1 MIIDIAQKPASHCWV
16 VCMDDFKV
24 SFNSLGEA
32 QAFVGLLKARIAAPH
47 VWPGAVDTGDNGRH
61 GDFLTGI
68 AHGTDKNQMLK
79 TGSDQSV
86 PLLLD

>member
-32 QAFVGLLKARIAAPH
+32 QAFVGLLKARIEAPH
-47 VWPGAVDTGDNGRH
+47 VWPSVADSGDGGRR
-61 GDFLTGI
+61 GNCLTDI
-68 AHGTDKNQMLK
+68 ARGTDKNQMLK
-79 TGSDQSV
+79 TARDQSV
-86 PLLLD
+86 PLLVD